1 LSGGDFPKTLN
12 LKIIKVMTD
21 FKIGFVK
28 NEVYKVEAFG
38 NSFKLIDSTGTKVG
52 TLGIGTGTR
61 KSAYE
66 AGEALQAYVQKN
78 GKKVYR
84 KVGMDVYNN
93 LVAPMATE
101 NGGVQFEDKSDHTA
115 IKDFIHKGS
124 VNLKPQELVMTDLKW
139 KYLIRSAVRAKNIMM
154 TGPAGCGKTMAA
166 KSLVKALDRPDFY
179 FNLGA
184 TQDPRAT
191 LIGNTQFDS
200 KNGTYFSE
208 SSFIKAIKTPNAV
221 ILLDELS
228 RAHPDAWN
236 ILMTVLDGGQ
246 RYIRLDEAE
255 GSPIVN
261 VADGVTFIATANIGN
276 EYTSTRVIDRAIL
289 DRFVTI
295 EMDVLND
302 EQEFGLLK
310 FMFPEVNEEDLKA
323 VAEIAHHT
331 RSQSMSDSGK
341 VTAMVSTRAS
351 VEMAGLIYDGFDLFE
366 AAEISIFPFFSNDGG
381 VDSER
386 TYVKQLVQKYVKDEG
401 EALFNEQETE
411 TNSEDEIP
419 MF

>member
-1 LSGGDFPKTLN
+1 
-12 LKIIKVMTD
+12 MTD
-21 FKIGFVK
+21 FKIGPVK

-38 NSFKLIDSTGTKVG
+38 NSFKLIDSKGTKVG
-52 TLGIGTGTR
+52 TMGIGTGTR
-61 KSAYE
+61 KGAYE

-84 KVGMDVYNN
+84 RVGMDIYNN

-101 NGGVQFEDKSDHTA
+101 GGGVQFEDKSDHTA
-115 IKDFIHKGS
+115 IKDFIHNGS
-124 VNLKPQELVMTDLKW
+124 VNLKPMELVMTDLKW

-184 TQDPRAT
+184 TQDARAT

-200 KNGTYFSE
+200 KRGTYFSE
-208 SSFIKAIKTPNAV
+208 SSFVKAIKTPNAV

-246 RYIRLDEAE
+246 RYLRLDEAE

-261 VADGVTFIATANIGN
+261 VAEGVTFIATANIGN

-302 EQEFGLLK
+302 EQEFELLK
-310 FMFPEVNEEDLKA
+310 FMFPDVNEDDLKA
-323 VAEIAHHT
+323 VAEISHHT
-331 RSQSMSDSGK
+331 RTQSMSDAGK

-351 VEMAGLIYDGFDLFE
+351 VEMAGLLYDGFDLFE
-366 AAEISIFPFFSNDGG
+366 SAEISIFPFFSNDGG

-386 TYVKQLVQKYVKDEG
+386 TYVKQLVQKYVRDEG
-401 EALFNEQETE
+401 EALFNEQEVE
-411 TNSEDEIP
+411 NESEEIP

>member
-1 LSGGDFPKTLN
+1 
-12 LKIIKVMTD
+12 MTD

-38 NSFKLIDSTGTKVG
+38 NSFKLIDSKGIKVG
-52 TLGIGTGTR
+52 TMGIGTGTR

-66 AGEALQAYVQKN
+66 AGEALKAYVQKN

-84 KVGMDVYNN
+84 KVGIDVYNN

-101 NGGVQFEDKSDHTA
+101 GGGVQFEDKSDHTA

-124 VNLKPQELVMTDLKW
+124 VNLKPQELVMPDLKW

-255 GSPIVN
+255 GYPIVN
-261 VADGVTFIATANIGN
+261 VAEGVTFIATANIGN

-366 AAEISIFPFFSNDGG
+366 SAEISIFPFFSNDGG